1 MNGKGDKARPF
12 NVSRDEYED
21 RFDAIFRKKEVV
33 HHLGMEEVETTVDN
47 DETLYQSDPHP
58 FAEWLKKCPVE
69 FSEDYT
75 DNHGTRAGYTFWIE

>member
-33 HHLGMEEVETTVDN
+33 EDPVKSP
-47 DETLYQSDPHP
+47 ETLYTDSAHP
-58 FAEWLKKCPVE
+58 FAEWLEQCPVE

>member
-12 NVSRDEYED
+12 AVSRDEYEN
-21 RFDAIFRKKEVV
+21 RFDAIFRKK
-33 HHLGMEEVETTVDN
+33 EVETTVDN

-69 FSEDYT
+69 FTEDYT
-75 DNHGTRAGYTFWIE
+75 DNHGTRAGYTFWLKSNTN

>member
-21 RFDAIFRKKEVV
+21 RFDAIFRKKEVADDDDDV
-33 HHLGMEEVETTVDN
+33 
-47 DETLYQSDPHP
+47 ETLYQSEPHP

-69 FSEDYT
+69 FAEDYT